1 VLLQTTQRRSLH
13 DRKMQEIER
22 KYLVA
27 DESWRADI
35 VRSMRIA
42 QGYLCS
48 RRVTA
53 RVRICDGKG
62 ILTFKSKSRDGGL
75 SRFEFEREIPRS
87 VAEHLLLRCSSV
99 VDKVR
104 HIIEY
109 EHHTFEIDEFKGD
122 NEGLIIAEVE
132 LASRNE
138 VVALPDWCGEEVTGE
153 RCFYNS
159 FLAKCPFK
167 KWRTK

>member
-1 VLLQTTQRRSLH
+1 
-13 DRKMQEIER
+13 MQEIER

-27 DESWRADI
+27 DESWREA
-35 VRSMRIA
+35 VGCSVRIA

-53 RVRICDGKG
+53 RVRVRDNRG
-62 ILTFKSKSRDGGL
+62 ILTFKGKSRDGGL
-75 SRFEFEREIPRS
+75 SRFEWEREIPLG
-87 VAEHLLLRCSSV
+87 VAEHLLARCEGV

-104 HIIEY
+104 HIVEFAG
-109 EHHTFEIDEFKGD
+109 HTFEVDEFRGD

-132 LASRNE
+132 LSDRDE
-138 VVALPDWCGEEVTGE
+138 QVVLPSWCGDEVTGE

-159 FLAKCPFK
+159 FLSKHPFK
-167 KWRTK
+167 RWKAEKF

>member
-1 VLLQTTQRRSLH
+1 
-13 DRKMQEIER
+13 MQEIER

-27 DESWRADI
+27 EESWRKDI
-35 VRSMRIA
+35 HHSMRIA

-53 RVRICDGKG
+53 RVRICDERG

-87 VAEHLLLRCSSV
+87 VAEHLLCRCSGV

-104 HIIEY
+104 HLIDY
-109 EHHTFEIDEFKGD
+109 GGHTFEVDEFKGD
-122 NEGLIIAEVE
+122 NEGLIVAEVE
-132 LASRNE
+132 LSSRDEE
-138 VVALPDWCGEEVTGE
+138 VLLPTWCGDEVTGE

-167 KWRTK
+167 KWRK

>member
-1 VLLQTTQRRSLH
+1 
-13 DRKMQEIER
+13 MQEIER

-27 DESWRADI
+27 DNSWRE
-35 VRSMRIA
+35 VVCCSMRIA

-48 RRVTA
+48 RRVTS
-53 RVRICDGKG
+53 RVRICDDRG

-75 SRFEFEREIPRS
+75 SRFEWEREIPLG
-87 VAEHLLLRCSSV
+87 VAERLLARCSGV

-104 HIIEY
+104 HIVEY
-109 EHHTFEIDEFKGD
+109 EGHTFEVDEFKGA

-132 LASRNE
+132 LSDCNE
-138 VVALPDWCGEEVTGE
+138 KVALPSWCGDEVTGE

-159 FLAKCPFK
+159 FLAKCPFSQ
-167 KWRTK
+167 WRGRSN